1 MKASWVVGRVSM
13 LVFGTVLLNLV
24 GMFVL
29 KTMVVHHPLP
39 LAIVTAGISAVIA
52 MHLVRFL
59 LWGSIHAKSELNFS
73 YALTSV
79 YYLTNIPV
87 MRYFDEAVHW
97 QHYAG
102 SLLIVAGVAMVM
114 LDKYRDDPGLTEP

>member
-1 MKASWVVGRVSM
+1 
-13 LVFGTVLLNLV
+13 
-24 GMFVL
+24 MFVL
-29 KTMVVHHPLP
+29 KAMVVHRPLP
-39 LAIVTAGISAVIA
+39 LAIVAGGIAVVIA

-59 LWGSIHAKSELNFS
+59 LWGSIHEKSELNFS

-79 YYLTNIPV
+79 YYLTIIPV
-87 MRYFDEAVHW
+87 MRHFGETVHW

-114 LDKYRDDPGLTEP
+114 GRLGDAINSPQ